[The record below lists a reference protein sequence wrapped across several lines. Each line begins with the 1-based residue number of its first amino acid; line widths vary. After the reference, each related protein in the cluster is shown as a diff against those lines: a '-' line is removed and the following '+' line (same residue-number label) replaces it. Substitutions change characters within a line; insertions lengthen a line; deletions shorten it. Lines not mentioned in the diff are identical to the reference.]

1 MLPIGV
7 SEDLSTSRVKVY
19 CPRCQDVYIPRQKQL
34 DIDGAYF
41 GTSFPH
47 VFLKSYP
54 EQIPQGPPKF
64 IPKIYGFKIFGMR
77 GSKYELKFDYA
88 GKPINEEEIRKVL
101 RKKEKDE

>member
-1 MLPIGV
+1 MLCERQNVLPIGV

-54 EQIPQGPPKF
+54 EQLPSGPPKF

-88 GKPINEEEIRKVL
+88 GKPVNEEEIR
-101 RKKEKDE
+101 

>member
-1 MLPIGV
+1 M
-7 SEDLSTSRVKVY
+7 
-19 CPRCQDVYIPRQKQL
+19 YIPRQKQL

-47 VFLKSYP
+47 VFLKVSLLAFTKSISLNSAVFICVQSYP
-54 EQIPQGPPKF
+54 ELMPLGAPKF

-88 GKPINEEEIRKVL
+88 GKPVNEEEIRKVL
-101 RKKEKDE
+101 RKDDEKMSL